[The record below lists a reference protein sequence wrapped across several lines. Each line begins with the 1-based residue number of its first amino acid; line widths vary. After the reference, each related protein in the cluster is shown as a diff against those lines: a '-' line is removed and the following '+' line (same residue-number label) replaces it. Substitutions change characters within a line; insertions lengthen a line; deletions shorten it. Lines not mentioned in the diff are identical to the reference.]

1 GTRDG
6 LVLRAAPLDEAR
18 LARDFAPR
26 FTERN
31 VVRWDADRR
40 ALVSQRERRFD
51 AILLDARPGGSIDP
65 AQAARALA
73 DAVREL
79 GLQSLP
85 WSESLSQW
93 RARVQSLRKWMP
105 ELADAL
111 PDLSDAALLASVDAW
126 LLPALSGLT
135 RLDALDEARFAQA
148 LRTSL
153 DWSGQ
158 QRLDALAPVRITVPS
173 GMERSIEYA
182 IDAYGCALPPV
193 LAVKVQEL
201 FGLAD

>member
-1 GTRDG
+1 RAGVAARTTLRRD
-6 LVLRAAPLDEAR
+6 P
-18 LARDFAPR
+18 PR
-26 FTERN
+26 CK
-31 VVRWDADRR
+31 A
-40 ALVSQRERRFD
+40 
-51 AILLDARPGGSIDP
+51 GGSIDP

-79 GLQSLP
+79 GLEALP
-85 WSESLSQW
+85 WTESLSQW
-93 RARVQSLRKWMP
+93 RARVQSLRQWLP
-105 ELADAL
+105 ELHDAL
-111 PDLSDAALLASVDAW
+111 PDLSEVALLAGIDDW

-148 LRTSL
+148 LRASL
-153 DWSGQ
+153 DWSAQ

-173 GMERSIEYA
+173 GMERGIEYA
-182 IDAYGCALPPV
+182 VDAHGSALPPV